1 MTAKDYPSSGIIK
14 VINMIIYILLAI
26 YMQENVKENKNPKE
40 SYKINKSGSNTCS
53 NAFSNPDR
61 YGSEKV
67 KEIIKEIQD
76 KGGYVSDIAISDIA

>member
-1 MTAKDYPSSGIIK
+1 M
-14 VINMIIYILLAI
+14 
-26 YMQENVKENKNPKE
+26 NPKE
-40 SYKINKSGSNTCS
+40 SYKINKSGSNTSS

>member
-1 MTAKDYPSSGIIK
+1 
-14 VINMIIYILLAI
+14 
-26 YMQENVKENKNPKE
+26 MQENVNENKNPKE
-40 SYKINKSGSNTCS
+40 LYKINKSGSNTSS

-76 KGGYVSDIAISDIA
+76 KGGYISDIAISNIA

>member
-1 MTAKDYPSSGIIK
+1 ME
-14 VINMIIYILLAI
+14 
-26 YMQENVKENKNPKE
+26 ENVTEIMNPKE
-40 SYKINKSGSNTCS
+40 LNKINKSGSNTSS

-76 KGGYVSDIAISDIA
+76 KGRYISDIS

>member
-1 MTAKDYPSSGIIK
+1 
-14 VINMIIYILLAI
+14 
-26 YMQENVKENKNPKE
+26 MQENVKEDRNPKE
-40 SYKINKSGSNTCS
+40 LYKINKSGSNTSS

-76 KGGYVSDIAISDIA
+76 KAGYISDITISNIA